1 MVARRQA
8 RLTERSLDEQR
19 QSFREQSE
27 IARRQAQLTEGS
39 LTKQNERVRLNLE
52 LDLLTRLGERFESP
66 HFLKRRRAAVKYLL
80 DNAFVEDDSLEV
92 PP

>member
-1 MVARRQA
+1 
-8 RLTERSLDEQR
+8 
-19 QSFREQSE
+19 
-27 IARRQAQLTEGS
+27 
-39 LTKQNERVRLNLE
+39 